1 MRSIIEYF
9 ALRPAVANVLM
20 FGLIFSSIVTWNQ
33 IGKEEMPEFEMNWV
47 RINIR
52 YPGASAQDVELF
64 ITKPVEEKLKGV
76 SGLEEVSSTSAYGSS
91 SFRVVFLPT
100 ITNLSEKIQEV
111 KDAVDSVELPRET
124 EEPLYDQFRSD
135 EKAIIDVGMYLQG
148 KEILTVPDRIKLQEY
163 ALAFKNR
170 VLSLPEISGIESSGY
185 LRPELQI
192 KVDPNQL
199 KRYEISMD
207 QVRDQIVQQNI
218 RQPVGSMTDKGESE
232 VTIISE
238 LDDIEPL
245 EKVIVVSGFQGQRI
259 RLDSIARIEHGFER
273 TNSVVKVQGHEGVIF
288 NIQKSSNVDI
298 LTAKEALVKFIRD
311 FEKSNPELPVKF
323 ILMDDESYD
332 VANRISLIATNGLLG
347 FTLIVLVLFLF
358 LDLKSGV
365 WVAMGIPFSL
375 AFTLIVALM
384 QGYTVNNMTLAAV
397 IIVLGIVV
405 DDAIIIAENITR
417 RLSEKKA
424 DPVTGATLE
433 MVSPVMGSVLTTCA
447 AFVPLYFFT
456 GRFGLFVKV
465 IPLIIFS
472 MLAASLIESF
482 FILPTHMA
490 RPLPGESFFKR
501 KGFFARFGEGRD
513 RIISALERGYAKL
526 LKVTL
531 RWRFVVLILFAALL
545 GGAGYLF
552 QNHMNY
558 VMFPREESRNFSV
571 RVIGEP
577 NDTRYDMARKVGE
590 LERIFLNDPSGVVT
604 SVRSTVGQSR
614 RGGEVREN
622 EASIRVEIL
631 PPSERKISLNQ
642 LMSGLEKKTSDLKG
656 FEEIRYLK
664 SRFGSDS
671 GSPIVIEIQE
681 NNDKR
686 RTLVAERLKA
696 ELEKLPSLTHVEIER
711 PVVRKEF
718 RLDIHRDEV
727 SRLGI
732 NFEQLSSTLRAY
744 IEGDILYTL
753 NSGEEEVDV
762 RFTSLDEHKDD
773 IDQLVSLA
781 VANRN
786 NYLIPIRGLVDVKEG
801 VKPANIQRTDY
812 KRTVTVYADLRPNTN
827 QTPLMIAE
835 QLERDVFPKV
845 VEGMPTTNLRFRGEI
860 EDTRESQG
868 DFLLSIIM
876 VLLIIYVILVFIFN
890 SIWTPFL
897 IGAIVP
903 FGAVAVILAFW
914 AHGIL
919 HYGFF
924 AVIGV
929 LGMIGVIINDS
940 IVLVDK
946 LESYMD
952 EALKEGAAYL
962 EAIAEISSTRL
973 RAVIVTTMTTVA
985 GLFPT
990 AYGVGGYDSMLAEM
1004 MLSMGWG
1011 LLLGMFIT
1019 LLLVPCLYSLFF
1031 QVKLWKRRI

>member
-1 MRSIIEYF
+1 MRAIIEYF
-9 ALRPAVANVLM
+9 ARRPAVANVLM
-20 FGLIFSSIVTWNQ
+20 FGLIFSSVITWNQ

-47 RINIR
+47 RINVR

-64 ITKPVEEKLKGV
+64 ITKPIEEKLKGV

-91 SFRVVFLPT
+91 SFRVIFLPT
-100 ITNLSEKIQEV
+100 ITNLAEKIQEV
-111 KDAVDSVELPRET
+111 KDAVDSVELPREA
-124 EEPLYDQFRSD
+124 EEPIYDQFRSD
-135 EKAIIDVGMYLQG
+135 EKAIIDVGIYLKG
-148 KEILTVPDRIKLQEY
+148 VEILTVQDRIKLQEY

-192 KVDPNQL
+192 KVDPNKL
-199 KRYEISMD
+199 KRYEISLS
-207 QVRDQIVQQNI
+207 QVRDQIIQQNI
-218 RQPVGSMTDKGESE
+218 RQPVGSMTDRGESE

-238 LDDIEPL
+238 LDDIKSL
-245 EKVIVVSGFQGQRI
+245 ENVIVVSGFQGQRI
-259 RLDSIARIEHGFER
+259 RLSSIAQVEHGFER

-298 LTAKEALVKFIRD
+298 LTAKEALVRFIKN
-311 FEKSNPELPVKF
+311 FEKNNPESPVKF
-323 ILMDDESYD
+323 VLMDDESYD
-332 VANRISLIATNGLLG
+332 VANRISLIATNGLFG
-347 FTLIVLVLFLF
+347 FILIVLVLFLF
-358 LDLKSGV
+358 LDLKSGI

-375 AFTLIVALM
+375 AFTLIVALL

-417 RLSEKKA
+417 KISEGKK

-472 MLAASLIESF
+472 MLIASLIESF
-482 FILPTHMA
+482 SILPSHMA
-490 RPLPGESFFKR
+490 HPLPGERFFKR
-501 KGFFARFGEGRD
+501 KGAFSRFGERRD
-513 RIISALERGYAKL
+513 QVIAFLENNYARV
-526 LKVTL
+526 LKKAL
-531 RWRFVVLILFAALL
+531 RWRYLVLIFFGVLM
-545 GGAGYLF
+545 GGAVYIF
-552 QNHMNY
+552 TSEMNY
-558 VMFPREESRNFSV
+558 VMFPREEARNFSV

-577 NDTRYDMARKVGE
+577 NDSRYDMAEKIGV
-590 LERIFLNDPSGVVT
+590 LEKIFLEDSSGAIT
-604 SVRSTVGQSR
+604 SVRATVGQSR
-614 RGGEVREN
+614 RGGEVRES
-622 EASIRVEIL
+622 EASLRVEIL
-631 PPSERKISLNQ
+631 PPSEREISLND
-642 LMSGLEKKTSDLKG
+642 LIARLEQKTLGLKG
-656 FEEIRYLK
+656 FQEIRFLK

-686 RTLVAERLKA
+686 RIQVAERLKA
-696 ELEKLPSLTHVEIER
+696 ELEKLPFLTHVEIER

-718 RLDIHRDEV
+718 RLDIHREEV
-727 SRLGI
+727 SRLGVS
-732 NFEQLSSTLRAY
+732 FDQFASTLRAY

-762 RFTSLDEHKDD
+762 RFTSLEEHKDD

-781 VANRN
+781 VANRA
-786 NYLIPIRGLVDVKEG
+786 NYLIPIKGLVDVREG

-812 KRTVTVYADLRPNTN
+812 KRTVTVYADLKPGAE

-835 QLERDVFPKV
+835 LLENEIFPKV
-845 VEGMPTTNLRFRGEI
+845 TAGMPTTGLRFRGEI

-868 DFLLSIIM
+868 DFLISIVM
-876 VLLIIYVILVFIFN
+876 VLTIIYVILVFIFN

-914 AHGIL
+914 AHGIF

-929 LGMIGVIINDS
+929 LGMVGVIINDS

-946 LESYMD
+946 LEGYID
-952 EALKEGAAYL
+952 EALNEGQSL
-962 EAIAEISSTRL
+962 IDAIANLSSTRL
-973 RAVIVTTMTTVA
+973 RAVIVTTLTTVA

-1019 LLLVPCLYSLFF
+1019 LLLVPCLYSFF
-1031 QVKLWKRRI
+1031 LQVKLWRRRV